1 MEIPVPILACGL
13 ASAFGVQGWILKE
26 IVDLKVQVATLTA
39 NQNAMKKPSYKLP
52 LAVMLAAF
60 LPLFLIGCTG
70 EAYAQVTNQAVGL
83 PVQGT
88 AVVNVANDVAPWVG
102 VGMSVLWAFLTSK
115 KKKKSDRTLEAV
127 IKGVESCSTVLG
139 GETGRRLKATISNS
153 AGAHGVGRELH
164 RRVKKATEK

>member
-39 NQNAMKKPSYKLP
+39 NQNAMKKPSYKIP
-52 LAVMLAAF
+52 LAVLLAAF
-60 LPLFLIGCTG
+60 LPLFLIGCSVTACG
-70 EAYAQVTNQAVGL
+70 ETVTNQAVGL

-88 AVVNVANDVAPWVG
+88 AVNVANDVAPWIG
-102 VGMSVLWAFLTSK
+102 VGLSVAWAFLTSK
-115 KKKKSDRTLEAV
+115 KKKKSDRTLDAV

-139 GETGRRLKATISNS
+139 GETARRLKATIGNS